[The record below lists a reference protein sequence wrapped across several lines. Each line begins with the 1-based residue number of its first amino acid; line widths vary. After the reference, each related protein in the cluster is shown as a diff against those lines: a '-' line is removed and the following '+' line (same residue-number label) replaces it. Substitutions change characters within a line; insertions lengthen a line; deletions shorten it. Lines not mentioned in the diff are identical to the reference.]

1 MTIKTIYCF
10 LFVFLISVN
19 CCRNNSKT
27 DRYALV
33 TRCNIE
39 NSSVDSLNSLTI
51 GNDEFTFSV
60 DITGLQ
66 TFPESCSGGKFL
78 RTIAGWDWHD
88 GNDPENRSWFNLGI
102 IGLNILKENGKEISF
117 NDIKD
122 PVQTVNLSTGEIDSR
137 FNIEAVPVHLM
148 TVCHPDYDMI
158 SVKIISNL
166 LGMKRLRIKINF
178 SSLSSSSSVNNVSV
192 FENYTTK
199 ILSDTNNLVI
209 LSRSRKRDNYNVII
223 WCNDADMKKV
233 STEQYY
239 LDPYKADSVYSF
251 SCQFLKNLE
260 TGRIQ
265 TFGET
270 EAASKKKW
278 EKFRTNVNRK

>member
-10 LFVFLISVN
+10 LFVFLICVN

-27 DRYALV
+27 DRYAFI
-33 TRCNIE
+33 TKYNIE
-39 NSSVDSLNSLTI
+39 NSSIDSLNSLTI

-66 TFPESCSGGKFL
+66 TFPESCSGGKSL
-78 RTIAGWDWHD
+78 RTIADWDWPD
-88 GNDPENRSWFNLGI
+88 GNDPENRSRFNLGI
-102 IGLNILKENGKEISF
+102 IGLNILKENGKEISI

-122 PVQTVNLSTGEIDSR
+122 PVQKLNLSTGEIDSR
-137 FNIEAVPVHLM
+137 FNIEGVPVHVM

-166 LGMKRLRIKINF
+166 LGMKRLRIRINF
-178 SSLSSSSSVNNVSV
+178 STLASSSSVNNVNS
-192 FENYTTK
+192 FESYTTK

-209 LSRSRKRDNYNVII
+209 FNRSQNKDNYNVII
-223 WCNDADMKKV
+223 WCNDADMEKV

-239 LDPYKADSVYSF
+239 LDPSKADSVYSF

-278 EKFRTNVNRK
+278 RKFRIIVNGK

>member
-10 LFVFLISVN
+10 LFVFLICVN

-27 DRYALV
+27 DRYAFI
-33 TRCNIE
+33 TKYNIE
-39 NSSVDSLNSLTI
+39 NSSIESLNSLTI

-66 TFPESCSGGKFL
+66 TFPESFSGGKSL
-78 RTIAGWDWHD
+78 QTIAEWDWPD
-88 GNDPENRSWFNLGI
+88 GNDPKNQSRFNLGI
-102 IGLNILKENGKEISF
+102 IGLNILKENGKEISI

-122 PVQTVNLSTGEIDSR
+122 PVQKLNLSTGEIDSR
-137 FNIEAVPVHLM
+137 FNIEGVPVHVM

-166 LGMKRLRIKINF
+166 LGMKRLRIRINF
-178 SSLSSSSSVNNVSV
+178 STLASSSSVNNVNS
-192 FENYTTK
+192 FESYTTK

-209 LSRSRKRDNYNVII
+209 FNRSQNKDNYNVII
-223 WCNDADMKKV
+223 WCNDADMEKV

-239 LDPYKADSVYSF
+239 LDPSKADSVYSF

-278 EKFRTNVNRK
+278 GKFRIIVNGK